1 MLAVCGSTD
10 FRLGDHPE
18 HLLRLVRGPGRV
30 LVVCNAMDGAPEE
43 VRAEAVRLE
52 LDSLAELGLQA
63 TELDLREHDAG
74 GLAAELSDVEVL
86 WVRGGNVFTLRHVV
100 RTSGLETLLPT
111 LLRDDALVYAG
122 YSAGPCLL
130 APSLRGLERCDDA
143 GEVRRLH
150 GADPIFDGLGV
161 LDFAFVPHV
170 DSDGHPESEVLGQ
183 VARRYAA
190 SGVPHRT
197 LRDGQALVVDRDRT
211 ELV

>member
-1 MLAVCGSTD
+1 MVMETARELFADRPQPVSPAGVLA
-10 FRLGDHPE
+10 RI
-18 HLLRLVRGPGRV
+18 R
-30 LVVCNAMDGAPEE
+30 
-43 VRAEAVRLE
+43 EARQVE
-52 LDSLAELGLQA
+52 
-63 TELDLREHDAG
+63 DA
-74 GLAAELSDVEVL
+74 AAVEVL